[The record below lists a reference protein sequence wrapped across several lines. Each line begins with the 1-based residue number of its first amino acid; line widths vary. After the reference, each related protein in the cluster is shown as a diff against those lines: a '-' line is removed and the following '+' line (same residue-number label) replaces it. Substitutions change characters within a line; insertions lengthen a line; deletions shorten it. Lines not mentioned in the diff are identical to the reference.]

1 MSNALNGMGIT
12 GSGGLMD
19 QLDPIGNAVTTAVG
33 VDPLGI
39 YTNTPAQQQALQ
51 QSQQQSQQQQ
61 AYKSLFGSAT
71 PTGPGGSSIPFTPSM
86 QQGYAGAN
94 PGSSSNPAYGAPS
107 MSGYGFSSYGGQAPI
122 PQGGYYNQ
130 MAQMMAGPNYAPPGT
145 SWNVL
150 PQGQSWNSQAA
161 PQAKTGAPKS
171 GGAPMGGKTPAP
183 GPGQSLQ
190 SYLPTAAGPQANT
203 GAPNSGGAPMGGK
216 TPAPGPGQSLMG
228 GATPAPGPGQSLPS
242 QPIHPALAAALA
254 RIHQGMGGG
263 GIRPF

>member
-61 AYKSLFGSAT
+61 AYQSLFGSAT

-161 PQAKTGAPKS
+161 PQA
-171 GGAPMGGKTPAP
+171 
-183 GPGQSLQ
+183 
-190 SYLPTAAGPQANT
+190 NT
-203 GAPNSGGAPMGGK
+203 GAPNSGGAP
-216 TPAPGPGQSLMG
+216 MG